1 MTGTALARGQ
11 ASALL
16 RYRVMAYI
24 TGTLLVLLVFV
35 AVPLKYLAD
44 RPGPTS
50 VLGAAHGFVFIIYLI
65 AAFDLGLRRR
75 WDLTRFGLVLVGGLI
90 PFLAFYMERRIT
102 GEIRRGS
109 A

>member
-1 MTGTALARGQ
+1 MTRAGVTPKQGA
-11 ASALL
+11 ALL
-16 RYRVMAYI
+16 RYRAMAYV

-35 AVPLKYLAD
+35 AVPLKYWAGH
-44 RPGPTS
+44 PGPTS
-50 VLGAAHGFVFIIYLI
+50 VLGAAHGFVFIVYLI

-75 WDLTRFGLVLVGGLI
+75 WDLVRFGLVLVGGLI

-102 GEIRRGS
+102 GEIRRGT